1 MGGKV
6 IPKEIQQEVSG
17 IIEEFNKKHFRGRTD
32 SVAYFAE
39 MKGVWKNISRCEAH
53 LYRGYERVGICHFQ
67 MDQGT
72 I

>member
-1 MGGKV
+1 MGKKV

-53 LYRGYERVGICHFQ
+53 LYREYDRMGICHLQ
-67 MDQGT
+67 MDQGA

>member
-1 MGGKV
+1 MGEKV

-39 MKGVWKNISRCEAH
+39 MKGIWKNISHCEAH
-53 LYRGYERVGICHFQ
+53 LYRRYERVGICHF
-67 MDQGT
+67 
-72 I
+72 